1 MIDRLEGST
10 FIFQKM
16 LAIKGLE
23 DTQGVYFL
31 NRLTALADIEFPV
44 DVLQVSFDGCGW
56 NKHFVSNFLVAQP
69 LGQQLQDVEFA
80 IGQGLNQRLGTGRGG
95 VLEGG
100 IGNGASGLSEL

>member
-23 DTQGVYFL
+23 DTQGVCFL

-44 DVLQVSFDGCGW
+44 DVLQVSFDGCG
-56 NKHFVSNFLVAQP
+56 
-69 LGQQLQDVEFA
+69 
-80 IGQGLNQRLGTGRGG
+80 
-95 VLEGG
+95 
-100 IGNGASGLSEL
+100 